1 MKILFL
7 DLDGVLCLSNG
18 NGSPTNEW
26 DASDFDPLAVEALNE
41 ILSATDA
48 EMIITS
54 DWRYD
59 YTLSE
64 MRDIFK
70 HFGVSKGP
78 IGYIPS
84 SNHGIHS
91 RAGDINTWLATHA
104 FKNDIEW
111 VVIDD
116 MDMTKEFGNRFVY
129 CLNEKGLSK
138 KKTKQEVLTK
148 MGVAD
153 NSNTFVSLGV
163 ANDGYI
169 NVRVK
174 DLKKWRITNIKKFG
188 PVVCFNRN
196 DTYYTLPI
204 TTYSNIFN
212 DKESVCQ

>member
-1 MKILFL
+1 MKIIFL

-18 NGSPTNEW
+18 NGMSTNEW

-48 EMIITS
+48 EIIITS

-70 HFGVSKGP
+70 HFKVSKGP

-84 SNHGIHS
+84 SNGGIHN
-91 RAGDINTWLATHA
+91 RAADINAWLATHA
-104 FKNDIEW
+104 FKNDIDW

-116 MDMTKEFGNRFVY
+116 MDMSKEFGDSFIY
-129 CLNEKGLSK
+129 CISCKGLAKKKIKREVLRKLGDLNE
-138 KKTKQEVLTK
+138 V
-148 MGVAD
+148 
-153 NSNTFVSLGV
+153 VSLGV

-169 NVRVK
+169 NVRVR
-174 DLKKWRITNIKKFG
+174 DLKKWYITNINKFG
-188 PVVCFNRN
+188 SVVCF
-196 DTYYTLPI
+196 DYKKSYYTLPES
-204 TTYSNIFN
+204 TFSSIFN
-212 DKESVCQ
+212 DKQ